1 MNLRRVLRL
10 GLLVFAVSILVCLP
24 FLVFGEELFTPAL
37 EQLRRHTGWLAA
49 ATVALLALDAVL
61 PVPSAWVLILLALEG
76 GLPLGIIGGSVGL
89 CAGVL
94 VSTWIG
100 RVAIGRLAPRFVSET
115 EIARLR
121 ESIVQ
126 HTTLT
131 LACMRSVPVLAETSV
146 MIAAAAGV
154 PTWRIF
160 LATLLPNIAVAT
172 VYSVAASDS
181 ILTAS
186 IAFVA
191 TIGTSYLFWRAFGAF
206 RTRTPAGSGGA
217 GRSDSAA

>member
-10 GLLVFAVSILVCLP
+10 SLLVFAVSVLVCLP
-24 FLVFGEELFTPAL
+24 FLVFGEEAFTPVL
-37 EQLRRHTGWLAA
+37 EHLRQHTAWLAA
-49 ATVALLALDAVL
+49 AAIALLALDAIL

-76 GLPLGIIGGSVGL
+76 GLPLGIIGGSFGL

-100 RVAIGRLAPRFVSET
+100 RAAIGRLAPRFVPEA
-115 EIARLR
+115 EITRLR
-121 ESIVQ
+121 ESILR

-154 PTWRIF
+154 STWRIF
-160 LATLLPNIAVAT
+160 LATLFPNIAIAT
-172 VYSVAASDS
+172 VYAVAASDS

-191 TIGTSYLFWRAFGAF
+191 TIGSSYLFWRLFEAFPSNRAGPS
-206 RTRTPAGSGGA
+206 RPSGHTDPAA
-217 GRSDSAA
+217 